1 MIIKHSTGKIDS
13 VYDNKK
19 EAEEKTK
26 KEAGITEEEVEE
38 PKKEKSKTDGNLHAN
53 N

>member
-19 EAEEKTK
+19 EAEEKTRK
-26 KEAGITEEEVEE
+26 KAGVTEVEIE
-38 PKKEKSKTDGNLHAN
+38 KPEKEKTNKDGDHAN